1 MDGTSRSAL
10 GIAVLCLLAQPLF
23 AQDPAQDPAQ
33 HPAQPPASPP
43 AGVSPPA
50 GAATPAPLPPLNRPE
65 LAKASSQRLARTMT
79 TLAGKSIR
87 KDQISV
93 ADLEL
98 SLALA
103 ENAVDL
109 DPTNVWSWRA
119 LYWIASA
126 NDPADPRIQEL
137 RARALDHIVRLD
149 RDDEVMRLRRLV
161 DLIEREETADAR
173 IEKYLALLS
182 KENVSILGKPVA
194 ARLAL
199 DLALLLR
206 RTGDQAGFERW
217 LAEAVTLD
225 PAFPAAATMAAGY
238 FRFAT
243 QDPVKEAE
251 LLVAAMMSNPLDRL
265 AIRALASLLLSK
277 GAYIGAS
284 RFMGICARME
294 HTEYPLITYDDL
306 LSEQVLAQLAN
317 REFEAVDLAVR
328 TRQKELNDYVR
339 LEVTRA
345 DPSIL
350 GDTARLATQK
360 LPVQQQQAAI
370 RLAALRSIGEAA
382 RIDEAR
388 AALFESLDAAIQ
400 RAARERENASDDAA
414 REEAIQ
420 NEAST
425 MLEAV
430 FLGIWIGEDVERS
443 RAYLTAVDAK
453 VPISDLAKARFEA
466 FATLRAGD
474 AAKALELF
482 NANDDKSALAQLG
495 KALALEATGNK
506 RDAAKELLAV
516 WRAEP
521 ASLVGL
527 DAKRRLELM
536 LGAELKLDAEAP
548 RVEAVAAAI
557 PTSFDRMFVQNAR
570 VVRMRIRRGESPRN
584 AFDPMPI
591 SIEITNESP
600 VPLSIDPA
608 GPLRDLM
615 SAEMTVVASGQ
626 SSSVDLPPYMIN
638 IARTFAI
645 KPRETL
651 AIPFDIAYT
660 DAGAFTT
667 NTAAKGCGITLHAI
681 VNWEPAAGGVRPGLF
696 GDDAELGLLRIE
708 GAPLT
713 PEWLD
718 ATVAKMDNPTT
729 DEDLFDFVAATY
741 MAAEAERRP
750 EAVPPEVKDHLAKVW
765 PALTALLPRLDP
777 VSQAWF
783 VTVLPDST
791 PSLDT
796 ALESIRVSNDRLTRL
811 MYLVRRATRSADPVV
826 DAAIRSDDP
835 TLARYGRLVKDM
847 LFNEEER
854 LRRDF
859 NLSGGSGTPGADL
872 GPKPE
877 PPFDPPSTP
886 PSTPPTAP
894 GAGAPATPPPAPKP

>member
-1 MDGTSRSAL
+1 MGMTRSAL
-10 GIAVLCLLAQPLF
+10 GIATLCLLAQPFLLLSQPSCG
-23 AQDPAQDPAQ
+23 QDPAVP
-33 HPAQPPASPP
+33 PPATPP
-43 AGVSPPA
+43 APA
-50 GAATPAPLPPLNRPE
+50 APLPPLQRPE
-65 LAKASSQRLARTMT
+65 LAKVSAERLARTMT

-87 KDQISV
+87 KDQISA

-103 ENAVDL
+103 QNAVDL
-109 DPTNVWSWRA
+109 DPTNVWAWRA

-126 NDPADPRIQEL
+126 NDPADPAIQAL
-137 RARALDHIVRLD
+137 RVRALDQIVKLD
-149 RDDEVMRLRRLV
+149 RGDEVMRLRRLV
-161 DLIEREETADAR
+161 DLIEREETAEAR
-173 IEKYLALLS
+173 IEKYTAVLA
-182 KENVSILGKPVA
+182 KENIGMLGKSVA

-206 RTGDQAGFERW
+206 RTGDQAGFEKW

-243 QDPVKEAE
+243 EDPAKEAE
-251 LLVAAMMSNPLDRL
+251 LLVAAMMANPLDRL
-265 AIRALASLLLSK
+265 AIRALAALLLQK
-277 GAYIGAS
+277 GAYVGAS

-294 HTEYPLITYDDL
+294 HTEYPLIAYDDL

-328 TRQKELNDYVR
+328 TRQKELNDYVQ

-350 GDTARLATQK
+350 GDAKRLASQN

-370 RLAALRSIGEAA
+370 RLAALRSIGDAA
-382 RIDEAR
+382 RIEEAR
-388 AALFESLDAAIQ
+388 TALFASLDAAIQ
-400 RAARERENASDDAA
+400 RAARERENAKDDDERQAA
-414 REEAIQ
+414 TSIEA
-420 NEAST
+420 AT

-443 RAYLTAVDAK
+443 RAYLTDVDAK
-453 VPISDLAKARFEA
+453 VPVSDVAKRRFEA
-466 FATLRAGD
+466 YATLRAGD
-474 AAKALELF
+474 AAKALAMFEE
-482 NANDDKSALAQLG
+482 ANENSALGKLG
-495 KALALEATGNK
+495 RALALEATGNK

-536 LGAELKLDAEAP
+536 LGAEVPLDAEAS
-548 RVEAVAAAI
+548 RVEAVVAAI
-557 PTSFDRMFVQNAR
+557 PPSFDRMFTQNAR
-570 VVRMRIRRGESPRN
+570 VLRMRIRRGDVPRN

-591 SIEITNESP
+591 SVEITNESP
-600 VPLSIDPA
+600 IALSIDPA

-626 SSSVDLPPYMIN
+626 SSSIDLPPYMIN
-638 IARTFAI
+638 IAREFSI
-645 KPRETL
+645 GPRETL
-651 AIPFDIAYT
+651 AIPFDIAYS
-660 DAGAFTT
+660 DAGAYTT
-667 NTAAKGCGITLHAI
+667 NTAAKGCGITMHAI
-681 VNWEPAAGGVRPGLF
+681 ANWEPSAGGVRPGLF
-696 GDDAELGLLRIE
+696 GDDAELGLLRVE
-708 GAPLT
+708 GAPAT
-713 PEWLD
+713 PEWID
-718 ATVAKMDNPTT
+718 ATLAVISDPTT
-729 DEDLFDFVAATY
+729 DEDLFDIVAAAY
-741 MAAEAERRP
+741 MAADAERRP
-750 EAVPPEVKDHLAKVW
+750 EAVPPEIRERLAKVL
-765 PALTALLPRLDP
+765 PALGALLPRLDP
-777 VSQAWF
+777 VTQAWF

-791 PSLDT
+791 PSLDA
-796 ALESIRVSNDRLTRL
+796 ALEPIRVSNDRLTRL

-835 TLARYGRLVKDM
+835 ALARYGRLVKDM

-859 NLSGGSGTPGADL
+859 NLSGGSGAPGAEP
-872 GPKPE
+872 GTKPE
-877 PPFDPPSTP
+877 SPVDSRSSSPSTP
-886 PSTPPTAP
+886 PPSAP
-894 GAGAPATPPPAPKP
+894 GAADPTTPPPAPKP